1 MEVSRTGELIVA
13 ALEVKLGHDF
23 PLALP
28 ILAVSRSSVKALGY
42 PLNVNTEG
50 VVCIADDAATTTN
63 PEAPGQLVKA
73 CVQRAVRILER
84 GAGGDEADYSTEFI
98 AYWEGRYPGEPEV
111 DKRVLSLVADN
122 VSAPTSVTYATLLGR
137 LGPFTAV
144 IYDEPARFAELVPTL
159 EAKELRYKETPTFYL
174 GELDLASPPF
184 QMTNHDVVRLVE
196 RLKLGKA
203 FGRYLRANAERPIVT
218 FSKRVA
224 ERHLIFGWR
233 HAPLV
238 AGRSGRYQTRKP
250 GAKLRPQHYLQ
261 QHGRA
266 YVERFSPLVITQTR
280 LARRTAA
287 DYPASQV
294 GSPKLLVA
302 GLGSVGSQLTGLL
315 AALDWDEMRLVDPDV
330 MAVENLNRHLL
341 GISWVGRYKVDGL
354 RALLLDKRPS
364 GKVQVKLSGLVQTA
378 THDPAFF
385 NGCDY
390 LICCTGDAN
399 AESWLDAAQQA
410 GEFTAP
416 AFYLWVEPYL
426 AGGHCLFING
436 RDGARRQDLF
446 EAHVYKH
453 NAIARAE
460 HARRGFTLKEAGCQT
475 SYTPFSNTPLMLFLT
490 RLFPELALILRQ
502 RDHPSCRFTWT
513 GDLAAIEAMGIE
525 VGDEARAL
533 GSFGLVKVDLP

>member
-1 MEVSRTGELIVA
+1 MSRAGELIVV

-23 PLALP
+23 PLSLP
-28 ILAVSRSSVKALGY
+28 VLTVSRSSVKEMGY

-63 PEAPGQLVKA
+63 PETPGQLVKA
-73 CVQRAVRILER
+73 CVQRAIRVLER
-84 GAGGDEADYSTEFI
+84 DPGGDEADYSAEFI
-98 AYWEGRYPGEPEV
+98 AYWEGRYPGEPAV
-111 DKRVLSLVADN
+111 DKRVLSLVDDDT
-122 VSAPTSVTYATLLGR
+122 STPTNVTYVTLLGR

-144 IYDEPARFAELVPTL
+144 VYDEPARFAELVSTL
-159 EAKELRYKETPTFYL
+159 EAKGLRYKETPTFYL

-184 QMTNHDVVRLVE
+184 QMTNLDVVRLIE
-196 RLKLGKA
+196 HLELGEV
-203 FGRYLRANAERPIVT
+203 FTRYLKANVERPIVT
-218 FSKRVA
+218 FSKQVA

-233 HAPLV
+233 HALLV

-250 GAKLRPQHYLQ
+250 RAKLRPRHYLQ

-266 YVERFSPLVITQTR
+266 YVERFSPQVTTQTR
-280 LARRTAA
+280 LVRRTAA

-315 AALDWDEMRLVDPDV
+315 AALDWDEIRLVDPDV
-330 MAVENLNRHLL
+330 MAVENLKRHIL
-341 GISWVGRYKVDGL
+341 GISWVGRFKVDGL
-354 RALLLDKRPS
+354 RALLLDKLPL
-364 GKVQVKLSGLVQTA
+364 GKVQVKPSGLVQTA

-410 GEFTAP
+410 GEITAP

-453 NAIARAE
+453 NVIARAE
-460 HARRGFTLKEAGCQT
+460 HERRGFTLKEAGCQT
-475 SYTPFSNTPLMLFLT
+475 SYTPFSNTLLTLFLT
-490 RLFPELALILRQ
+490 RLFPELALNMRR

-525 VGDEARAL
+525 VSDEARSL
-533 GSFGLVKVDLP
+533 GSFGLTRVDLP